1 MSQPALPH
9 IKYALYPLAWLY
21 GLGVWVRGKLFDRG
35 VLRSERFDIP
45 IVCVGNL
52 SLGGTGKTPHTEY
65 LVALL
70 RNHGLNVAVL
80 SRGYRRKTRG
90 YLLADDTTTA
100 RDIGDEP
107 FQIRQKFPDIRVAVD
122 EKRVRG
128 IRRLMQLDTPPVDV
142 ILLDDAFQHR
152 YVRAGLNILLTDF
165 SQPFTRDALL
175 PAGRLREPRS
185 GCKRADIVVVTK
197 CPRDCRRSCSELM
210 KRQLALQPAQEL
222 YFSTIRYNLLRPLF
236 GGNERS
242 LASFSEDAHI
252 VLLTGI
258 ASYTLLQKELERYTP
273 FVTLCTFADH
283 HDFTAGELHRVKRIF
298 NRIDSNEKLIITTE
312 KDAARL
318 TGHPAFP
325 THLKP
330 YIYVLA
336 IDVEF
341 LLDQQD
347 KFNQHIIH
355 YVTSNPR
362 NGRLPEA

>member
-1 MSQPALPH
+1 
-9 IKYALYPLAWLY
+9 
-21 GLGVWVRGKLFDRG
+21 VWVRGKLFDMG
-35 VLRSERFDIP
+35 VLRSEGFDIP

-52 SLGGTGKTPHTEY
+52 SAGGTGKTPHTEY

-70 RNHGLNVAVL
+70 SRYGLNVAVL
-80 SRGYRRKTRG
+80 SRGYRRARRG
-90 YLLADDTTTA
+90 YILADANTTA
-100 RDIGDEP
+100 RTIGDEP
-107 FQIRQKFPDIRVAVD
+107 YQIKRKFPHIRVAVD

-128 IRRLMQLDTPPVDV
+128 IRRLMQLDAPAVDV

-165 SQPFTRDALL
+165 HQLFTNDALL

-185 GCKRADIVVVTK
+185 GRKRADMVIVTK
-197 CPRDCRRSCSELM
+197 CPRDCSGHCARSIEQQL
-210 KRQLALQPAQEL
+210 KLLPRQQL
-222 YFSTIRYNLLRPLF
+222 YFSTISYGILKPLF
-236 GGNERS
+236 EGQERS
-242 LASFSEDAHI
+242 LQSVDEDAHI

-273 FVTLCTFADH
+273 YVTLCTFADH
-283 HDFTAGELHRVKRIF
+283 HDFSARELHNVKRVF
-298 NRIDSNEKLIITTE
+298 NRIDGDEKLIVTTE

-325 THLKP
+325 TKLKP
-330 YIYVLA
+330 HTYVLT
-336 IDVEF
+336 IEVEF

-347 KFNQHIIH
+347 TFNQNIIH

-362 NGRLPEA
+362 NS